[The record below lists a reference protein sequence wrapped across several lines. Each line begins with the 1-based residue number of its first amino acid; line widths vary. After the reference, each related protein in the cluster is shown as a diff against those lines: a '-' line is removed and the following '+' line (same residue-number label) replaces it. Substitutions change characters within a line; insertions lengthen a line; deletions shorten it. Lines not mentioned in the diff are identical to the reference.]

1 MKREKNGEVG
11 EELCFCLFNLEQT
24 VSVTVDSLIISEET
38 ESENS
43 KFLVPDLL
51 SLPPPKQNK

>member
-43 KFLVPDLL
+43 KFLVPD
-51 SLPPPKQNK
+51 